1 MHIPK
6 GIVRYLHMD
15 DYTQHPMWGFSQN
28 HPERPDVLDE
38 EPLTLD
44 LLDRAFDGE
53 VLSFQYR
60 AMLCVSAICDENE
73 KDYFFRIEREALNT
87 IITNWSLDKLDRWHL
102 QEDVM
107 LLAEPV
113 IMDGGE

>member
-1 MHIPK
+1 MTKHPNFP
-6 GIVRYLHMD
+6 RYYD
-15 DYTQHPMWGFSQN
+15 F
-28 HPERPDVLDE
+28 
-38 EPLTLD
+38 
-44 LLDRAFDGE
+44 F
-53 VLSFQYR
+53 
-60 AMLCVSAICDENE
+60 NE